1 MRSLPINY
9 IHLSLLVGLVSI
21 LTSDGSKAPSHL
33 GDDLLVDGR
42 QVLFGSTDSHDPAGL
57 EILRVGAEVLGCD
70 HE

>member
-1 MRSLPINY
+1 
-9 IHLSLLVGLVSI
+9 